1 MSLRLDE
8 FPVGT
13 EVYRWSGRMKRPVLY
28 VRINAGSFK
37 TFEVN
42 EYPKIVTLY
51 GRDFETLSSTPEGC
65 IVEHARSVLNNA
77 KISEEKNRKRHQ
89 SSLVNLTKAQEE
101 YDEAISKYSEYAF

>member
-13 EVYRWSGRMKRPVLY
+13 EVYRWGSRTKRPVRY
-28 VRINAGSFK
+28 VRINAEDFK

-42 EYPKIVTLY
+42 EYPKMVTLY

-65 IVEHARSVLNNA
+65 MVEHARSVLNAA

-89 SSLVNLTKAQEE
+89 SSLNTLKKAQEK
-101 YDEAISKYSEYAF
+101 YDEVISKYSEFAF